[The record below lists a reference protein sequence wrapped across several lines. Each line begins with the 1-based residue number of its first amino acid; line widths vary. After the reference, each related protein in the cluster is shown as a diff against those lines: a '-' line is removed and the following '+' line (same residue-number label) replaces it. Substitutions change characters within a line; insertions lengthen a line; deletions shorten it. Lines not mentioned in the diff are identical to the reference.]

1 MLVSAS
7 YQFTSGTRHLAAGSR
22 YPCIPWQLCFLDF
35 LLFVSYLQNKNMKQ
49 VTFFILVSA
58 LFISCNNDSSP
69 TRAEEAKH
77 TPLEGTWQLISGTTI
92 TKGDTVTT
100 DYTKSQKMIKIINAT
115 HFAFLLHDIN
125 KGKDTAIYSSGGGTY
140 TLSKDQYTEHLD
152 YCNDRNWEGHSF
164 PFTVSIK
171 DDTLIQTGIEK
182 VESAGVDR
190 MNIEK
195 YKRIKN

>member
-1 MLVSAS
+1 VYLW
-7 YQFTSGTRHLAAGSR
+7 QF
-22 YPCIPWQLCFLDF
+22 CFRDF

-58 LFISCNNDSSP
+58 VFISCNNNSSP
-69 TRAEEAKH
+69 TQKEEATH
-77 TPLEGTWQLISGTTI
+77 TPVEGTWELISGTTI
-92 TKGDTVTT
+92 TKGDTVAT
-100 DYTKSQKMIKIINAT
+100 DYTKGQRMIKIINAT
-115 HFAFLLHDIN
+115 HFAFLLHDTN

-152 YCNDRNWEGHSF
+152 YCSDREWEGHSF
-164 PFTVSIK
+164 LFTVAIK

-195 YKRIKN
+195 YKRVKN

>member
-1 MLVSAS
+1 
-7 YQFTSGTRHLAAGSR
+7 
-22 YPCIPWQLCFLDF
+22 
-35 LLFVSYLQNKNMKQ
+35 MKQ

-92 TKGDTVTT
+92 TKDDTVTT

-115 HFAFLLHDIN
+115 HFAFLLHDIT